1 VGHKEGGHKMIS
13 RYTRQE
19 MAKVWTEENKLQK
32 WLEVELA
39 ALEGLARYSY
49 IPKDVPAKVRARA
62 KFDIERVKEIEKV
75 VNHDVIAFL
84 TNISENAGPA
94 GRYVHFGLT
103 SSDVLDTGL
112 SLQVQEASDILI
124 RELKKLISLLG
135 KKAKEHA
142 RTLMVGR
149 SHGVHAEP
157 ITFGL
162 KMALFHAACKRGLVR
177 LEAAKENLRYG
188 KISGAVGTFA
198 NVDPRVEEFVCK
210 KLGLNPAPVS
220 TQVLQRD
227 RHAEYLGAIAIV
239 GGTLEQLATEI
250 RGLQRTEIFEVQE
263 FFSKGQK
270 GSSAM
275 PHKRNPITC
284 ERVAG
289 LSRILRGNALAG
301 FENIALW
308 HERDITHS
316 SVERVI
322 FPDSTILLDY
332 MLGLMQNVIEN
343 LVVNKD
349 RMLKNLESSRGMVF
363 SQSLLLALVEK
374 GLTREEGYKLVQDAA
389 RKLWEDEKLYLE
401 QVVLKDEKILK
412 VLTPQ
417 EIRAVFSYDRHLKN
431 VPVILKRTGIEMFS
445 KRRVLKDFLYA
456 STVTDKGVTYK
467 PGQSFSG
474 MIRKKS
480 LRNEVRKVHF

>member
-1 VGHKEGGHKMIS
+1 MIS
-13 RYTRQE
+13 RYSRQE
-19 MAKVWTEENKLQK
+19 MAKIWTEENKLQK

-39 ALEGLARYSY
+39 ALEGLARYGY

-62 KFDIERVKEIEKV
+62 KFDVERVKEIEKV

-84 TNISENAGPA
+84 TNVSENVGPV

-103 SSDVLDTGL
+103 SSDILDTGL

-124 RELKKLISLLG
+124 RELKKLIALLG

-142 RTLMVGR
+142 QTLMVGR

-198 NVDPRVEEFVCK
+198 NVDPKVEEFVCK

-227 RHAEYLGAIAIV
+227 RHAEYLGTIAIV

-250 RGLQRTEIFEVQE
+250 RGLQKTETFEVQE

-389 RKLWEDEKLYLE
+389 RNLWEDEKLYLE
-401 QVVLKDEKILK
+401 QVVLKDAKILK

-417 EIRAVFSYDRHLKN
+417 EIRAVFSYGRHLKN
-431 VPVILKRTGIEMFS
+431 VPVILKRTGILSSS
-445 KRRVLKDFLYA
+445 K
-456 STVTDKGVTYK
+456 
-467 PGQSFSG
+467 
-474 MIRKKS
+474 
-480 LRNEVRKVHF
+480 

>member
-1 VGHKEGGHKMIS
+1 MIS

-19 MAKVWTEENKLQK
+19 MAKIWTEENKLQK
-32 WLEVELA
+32 WLDVELA
-39 ALEGLARYSY
+39 ALEGLARYGY

-62 KFDIERVKEIEKV
+62 KFSVERVKEIEKV

-84 TNISENAGPA
+84 TNVSENVGPV

-103 SSDVLDTGL
+103 SSDILDTGL

-124 RELKKLISLLG
+124 RELKKLITLLG
-135 KKAKEHA
+135 EKAREHA

-162 KMALFHAACKRGLVR
+162 KMALFHAACQRGLVR

-198 NVDPRVEEFVCK
+198 NVDPKVEEFVCK

-239 GGTLEQLATEI
+239 GGSLEQLATEI
-250 RGLQRTEIFEVQE
+250 RGLQKTETFEVQE

-332 MLGLMQNVIEN
+332 MLGLMQNVIGN
-343 LVVNKD
+343 LVVNKE

-363 SQSLLLALVEK
+363 SQGLLLALVEK

-389 RKLWEDEKLYLE
+389 KKLWEDEKLYLE
-401 QVVLKDEKILK
+401 QVVLKEEKILK

-431 VPVILKRTGIEMFS
+431 VPVILKRAGIYPSS
-445 KRRVLKDFLYA
+445 K
-456 STVTDKGVTYK
+456 
-467 PGQSFSG
+467 
-474 MIRKKS
+474 
-480 LRNEVRKVHF
+480 

>member
-1 VGHKEGGHKMIS
+1 MIS
-13 RYTRQE
+13 RYTRPE
-19 MAKVWTEENKLQK
+19 MANIWTEENKLRK

-39 ALEGLARYSY
+39 ALEGLARYGY
-49 IPKDVPAKVRARA
+49 IPKEVPAQVRARA
-62 KFDIERVKEIEKV
+62 KFDVARVQKIEKV

-84 TNISENAGPA
+84 THVAERAGPA

-103 SSDVLDTGL
+103 SSDILDTGL
-112 SLQVQEASDILI
+112 SLQVMEASEILI

-135 KKAKEHA
+135 QKAREHA

-162 KMALFHAACKRGLVR
+162 KMALFHEACKRGLRR
-177 LEAAKENLRYG
+177 LETAQENLRYG

-198 NVDPRVEEFVCK
+198 NVDPRVEAFVCK

-220 TQVLQRD
+220 TQILQRD
-227 RHAEYLGAIAIV
+227 RHAEYFSTLAIV

-250 RGLQRTEIFEVQE
+250 RGLQKTETFEVQE

-289 LSRILRGNALAG
+289 LARILRGNALAG

-332 MLGLMQNVIEN
+332 MLGLMQHVIEH

-349 RMLKNLESSRGMVF
+349 RMLKNLASSRGMVF
-363 SQSLLLALVEK
+363 SQGLLLKLVEK
-374 GLTREEGYKLVQDAA
+374 GLTREESYQLVQDAA
-389 RKLWEDEKLYLE
+389 KKLWENEKLHLE
-401 QVVLKDEKILK
+401 QVALKDAKILK
-412 VLTPQ
+412 VLKPR
-417 EIRAVFSYDRHLKN
+417 EIRAVFSYDRHLKH
-431 VPVILKRTGIEMFS
+431 VPVILKRAGIRPFS
-445 KRRVLKDFLYA
+445 N
-456 STVTDKGVTYK
+456 KGERH
-467 PGQSFSG
+467 GQ
-474 MIRKKS
+474 
-480 LRNEVRKVHF
+480 

>member
-1 VGHKEGGHKMIS
+1 MIP
-13 RYTRQE
+13 RYTRPE
-19 MAKVWTEENKLQK
+19 MAKIWTEENKLRK
-32 WLEVELA
+32 WLQVELA
-39 ALEGLARYSY
+39 ALEGLAAYGY
-49 IPKDVPAKVRARA
+49 IPKDIPAKVRAKA
-62 KFDIERVKEIEKV
+62 AFEVERVQEIEKT

-84 TNISENAGPA
+84 TNVAEHVGPA

-103 SSDVLDTGL
+103 SSDILDTGL

-124 RELKKLISLLG
+124 RELKKLIAILG
-135 KKAKEHA
+135 KKAREHA
-142 RTLMVGR
+142 QTLMVGR

-162 KMALFHAACKRGLVR
+162 KMALFYAEFQRGLER
-177 LEAAKENLRYG
+177 LEAAKETMCYG

-198 NVDPRVEEFVCK
+198 NVDPKVEEFVCK
-210 KLGLNPAPVS
+210 KLGLNPAAVS
-220 TQVLQRD
+220 TQILQRD
-227 RHAEYLGAIAIV
+227 RHAEYLGVLAII
-239 GGTLEQLATEI
+239 GGSLEKLATEI
-250 RGLQRTEIFEVQE
+250 RGLQRTECYEVQE
-263 FFSKGQK
+263 YFSKGQK

-275 PHKRNPITC
+275 PHKRNPIIC

-289 LSRILRGNALAG
+289 LARILRGNALAG

-363 SQSLLLALVEK
+363 SQGLLLKLVEK
-374 GLTREEGYKLVQDAA
+374 GLTREEAYRLVQHAA
-389 RKLWEDEKLYLE
+389 QKLWGDESLYLE
-401 QVVLKDEKILK
+401 QVVLKDAAILKILK
-412 VLTPQ
+412 PK
-417 EIRAVFSYDRHLKN
+417 EIREIFSYDRHLKN
-431 VPVILKRTGIEMFS
+431 IPAILRRAGILKDS
-445 KRRVLKDFLYA
+445 K
-456 STVTDKGVTYK
+456 
-467 PGQSFSG
+467 
-474 MIRKKS
+474 
-480 LRNEVRKVHF
+480 

>member
-1 VGHKEGGHKMIS
+1 MIS

-19 MAKVWTEENKLQK
+19 MAKIWTEENKLQK

-39 ALEGLARYSY
+39 ALEGLARYGY

-62 KFDIERVKEIEKV
+62 KFSVERVKEIEKV

-84 TNISENAGPA
+84 TNVSENVGPV

-103 SSDVLDTGL
+103 SSDILDTGL

-124 RELKKLISLLG
+124 RELKKLIALLG
-135 KKAKEHA
+135 EKAREHA

-162 KMALFHAACKRGLVR
+162 KMALFHAACQRGLVR

-198 NVDPRVEEFVCK
+198 NVDPKVEEFVCK
-210 KLGLNPAPVS
+210 KLGLNPSPVS

-227 RHAEYLGAIAIV
+227 RHAEYLGAIAII
-239 GGTLEQLATEI
+239 GGSLEQLATEI
-250 RGLQRTEIFEVQE
+250 RGLQKTETFEVQE

-343 LVVNKD
+343 LVVNKE

-363 SQSLLLALVEK
+363 SQGLLLALVEK

-389 RKLWEDEKLYLE
+389 KKLWEDEKLYLE
-401 QVVLKDEKILK
+401 QVVLKEEKILK

-431 VPVILKRTGIEMFS
+431 VPVILKRAGIYPSS
-445 KRRVLKDFLYA
+445 K
-456 STVTDKGVTYK
+456 
-467 PGQSFSG
+467 
-474 MIRKKS
+474 
-480 LRNEVRKVHF
+480 

>member
-1 VGHKEGGHKMIS
+1 MIS
-13 RYTRQE
+13 RYSRQE
-19 MAKVWTEENKLQK
+19 MAKIWTEENKLQK

-39 ALEGLARYSY
+39 ALEGLARYGY

-62 KFDIERVKEIEKV
+62 KFDVERVKEIEKV
-75 VNHDVIAFL
+75 CNHDVIAFL
-84 TNISENAGPA
+84 TNVAEHVGPV

-103 SSDVLDTGL
+103 SSDILDTGL

-135 KKAKEHA
+135 KKAREHA
-142 RTLMVGR
+142 QTLMVGR

-162 KMALFHAACKRGLVR
+162 KMALFHAACERGLVR

-198 NVDPRVEEFVCK
+198 NVDPKVEEFVCK
-210 KLGLNPAPVS
+210 KLGLSPAPVS

-227 RHAEYLGAIAIV
+227 RHAEFLSAIAIV
-239 GGTLEQLATEI
+239 GGSLEQLATEI
-250 RGLQRTEIFEVQE
+250 RGLQKTETFEVQE

-349 RMLKNLESSRGMVF
+349 RMLKNLELSRGMVF
-363 SQSLLLALVEK
+363 SQGLLLELVEK
-374 GLTREEGYKLVQDAA
+374 GLTREDGYKLVQDAA
-389 RKLWEDEKLYLE
+389 KKLWEDEKLQLE

-412 VLTPQ
+412 ILTPK
-417 EIRAVFSYDRHLKN
+417 EIRSVFSYDRHLKN
-431 VPVILKRTGIEMFS
+431 VPVILKRAGILSSS
-445 KRRVLKDFLYA
+445 K
-456 STVTDKGVTYK
+456 
-467 PGQSFSG
+467 
-474 MIRKKS
+474 
-480 LRNEVRKVHF
+480 

>member
-1 VGHKEGGHKMIS
+1 VDRKEGGYKMIS

-19 MAKVWTEENKLQK
+19 MAKIWTEENKLQK

-39 ALEGLARYSY
+39 ALEGLAHYGY
-49 IPKDVPAKVRARA
+49 IPKGVPAKVRARA
-62 KFDIERVKEIEKV
+62 KFDVERVKEIEKV

-84 TNISENAGPA
+84 TNISENVGPA

-103 SSDVLDTGL
+103 SSDILDTGL
-112 SLQVQEASDILI
+112 SLQVQEASEILI
-124 RELKKLISLLG
+124 RELKKLIVLLG
-135 KKAKEHA
+135 EKAKEHA

-162 KMALFHAACKRGLVR
+162 KMALFHAACQRGLVR

-198 NVDPRVEEFVCK
+198 NVDPKVEEFVCK
-210 KLGLNPAPVS
+210 KLRLNPAPVS

-239 GGTLEQLATEI
+239 GGSLEQLATEI

-275 PHKRNPITC
+275 PHKRNPIIC

-332 MLGLMQNVIEN
+332 MLGLMQNVIKN

-363 SQSLLLALVEK
+363 SQGLLLALVEK

-389 RKLWEDEKLYLE
+389 KKLWEDEKLYLE
-401 QVVLKDEKILK
+401 QVVLKEEKILK
-412 VLTPQ
+412 ILTPQ

-431 VPVILKRTGIEMFS
+431 IPVILKRAGIRSSS
-445 KRRVLKDFLYA
+445 K
-456 STVTDKGVTYK
+456 
-467 PGQSFSG
+467 
-474 MIRKKS
+474 
-480 LRNEVRKVHF
+480 

>member
-1 VGHKEGGHKMIS
+1 MIP
-13 RYTRQE
+13 RYTRPE
-19 MAKVWTEENKLQK
+19 MAKIWTEENKLLK

-39 ALEGLARYSY
+39 ALEGLAHYGY

-62 KFDIERVKEIEKV
+62 KFDIVRVQEIEKII
-75 VNHDVIAFL
+75 NHDVIAFL
-84 TNISENAGPA
+84 TNVAENVGPV

-103 SSDVLDTGL
+103 SSDILDTGL
-112 SLQVQEASDILI
+112 SLQVQEASAILI
-124 RELKKLISLLG
+124 RELKKLINALG
-135 KKAKEHA
+135 EKSKEHA
-142 RTLMVGR
+142 KTLMVGR

-157 ITFGL
+157 TTFGL
-162 KMALFHAACKRGLVR
+162 KMALFYTAFQRNLQR
-177 LEAAKENLRYG
+177 LEAAKETLRYG

-198 NVDPRVEEFVCK
+198 NVDPKVEEFVCK
-210 KLGLNPAPVS
+210 KLGLNAALVS
-220 TQVLQRD
+220 TQILQRD
-227 RHAEYLGAIAIV
+227 RHAEFLGTLAVV
-239 GGTLEQLATEI
+239 GGSLEQLATEI
-250 RGLQRTEIFEVQE
+250 RGLQKTETFEVQE

-349 RMLKNLESSRGMVF
+349 RMLQNLALSRGMVF
-363 SQSLLLALVEK
+363 SQGLLLNLVEK
-374 GLTREEGYKLVQDAA
+374 GLTREDGYKLVQDAA
-389 RKLWEDEKLYLE
+389 KKIWENEKLTLE
-401 QVVLKDEKILK
+401 EVVLGDKAILN

-417 EIRAVFSYDRHLKN
+417 EIKAAFSYERHLKN
-431 VPVILKRTGIEMFS
+431 VPVILRRAGI
-445 KRRVLKDFLYA
+445 LQ
-456 STVTDKGVTYK
+456 STKYK
-467 PGQSFSG
+467 E
-474 MIRKKS
+474 RK
-480 LRNEVRKVHF
+480 

>member
-1 VGHKEGGHKMIS
+1 MGHKEGGYKMIS
-13 RYTRQE
+13 RYTRPE

-39 ALEGLARYSY
+39 ALEGLARYGY
-49 IPKDVPAKVRARA
+49 IPKDVPAKVRVRA
-62 KFDIERVKEIEKV
+62 KFDVERVREIEKV

-84 TNISENAGPA
+84 TNVSENVGPV

-103 SSDVLDTGL
+103 SSDILDTGL
-112 SLQVQEASDILI
+112 SLQVQEASEILI

-142 RTLMVGR
+142 TTLMVGR

-162 KMALFHAACKRGLVR
+162 KMALFHAACQRGLVR

-227 RHAEYLGAIAIV
+227 RHAEYLAAIAIV
-239 GGTLEQLATEI
+239 GGSLEQLATEI
-250 RGLQRTEIFEVQE
+250 RGLQKTETFEVQE

-363 SQSLLLALVEK
+363 SQSLLLKLVEK

-389 RKLWEDEKLYLE
+389 KKLWEDEKLYLE
-401 QVVLKDEKILK
+401 QVVLKDERILK
-412 VLTPQ
+412 VLAPQ
-417 EIRAVFSYDRHLKN
+417 EIHAVFSYDRHLKN
-431 VPVILKRTGIEMFS
+431 VQVILKRAGILSSS
-445 KRRVLKDFLYA
+445 K
-456 STVTDKGVTYK
+456 
-467 PGQSFSG
+467 
-474 MIRKKS
+474 
-480 LRNEVRKVHF
+480 